1 MTKNT
6 KLGDKFYKDQEVCTF
21 LIISKDN
28 HRKWKEIISIACQ
41 QRIFEVKLLKKIA
54 TTYTLS
60 ITVKNR
66 EAYIYLKKFTKIL

>member
-6 KLGDKFYKDQEVCTF
+6 KFGDKFDKNQEVCTF

-28 HRKWKEIISIACQ
+28 RRKWKGIISIVLQ
-41 QRIFEVKLLKKIA
+41 QRIFEVKLLKKTA

-60 ITVKNR
+60 ITVKN
-66 EAYIYLKKFTKIL
+66 